1 MENEVHVLYR
11 IATIEDRIRVPPE
24 KLGTDVTKALRA
36 AISEQMEGVL
46 NSRLGMVLSVASIDK
61 IGEGK
66 IMPNDPGVY
75 YECEFRL
82 LSFKPEMNEVVEGDV
97 IDNTEFGAFVRMGPM
112 DGLVHI
118 SQLMDDFVSFDAKNS
133 VFLGKESK
141 RILKEGDMVRAR
153 VISASF
159 GSGDN
164 KVGLTMRQS
173 GLGGMTWI
181 EDEKRKRKVGGKP
194 EKAEKAEK
202 PKAEKKEKK

>member
-82 LSFKPEMNEVVEGDV
+82 LSFKPEMNEVVEGEV

-181 EDEKRKRKVGGKP
+181 EDDKRKRKVGGKP
-194 EKAEKAEK
+194 EKAEK

>member
-1 MENEVHVLYR
+1 MYR

-24 KLGTDVTKALRA
+24 KLGTDVTKALRS

-46 NSRLGMVLSVASIDK
+46 NSRLGMVLSVVAIDK

-75 YECEFRL
+75 YDCEFRL
-82 LSFKPEMNEVVEGDV
+82 LSFKPEMNEIVEGEA

-118 SQLMDDFVSFDAKNS
+118 SQLIDDFVSFDAKNS

-141 RILKEGDMVRAR
+141 RTLKEGDMVRAR

-159 GSGDN
+159 GSGEN
-164 KVGLTMRQS
+164 KIGLTMRQS
-173 GLGGMTWI
+173 GLGGVAWI
-181 EDEKRKRKVGGKP
+181 EDDKRKMKAGGKA

-202 PKAEKKEKK
+202 PKAEKKEKKE

>member
-1 MENEVHVLYR
+1 MYR

-24 KLGTDVTKALRA
+24 KLGTDVAKALRA

-46 NSRLGMVLSVASIDK
+46 NSRLGMVLSVVAIDK
-61 IGEGK
+61 IGEGR

-75 YECEFRL
+75 YDCEFRL
-82 LSFKPEMNEVVEGDV
+82 LSFKPEMNEIVEGEA

-118 SQLMDDFVSFDAKNS
+118 SQLIDDFVSFDAKNS

-141 RILKEGDMVRAR
+141 RTLKEGDMVRAR

-159 GSGDN
+159 ASGEN
-164 KVGLTMRQS
+164 KIGLTMRQS
-173 GLGGMTWI
+173 GLGGVAWI
-181 EDEKRKRKVGGKP
+181 EDDKHKMKAGGKA

-202 PKAEKKEKK
+202 PKAEKKEKKE

>member
-1 MENEVHVLYR
+1 LYR

-24 KLGTDVTKALRA
+24 KLGTDVAKALRA

-46 NSRLGMVLSVASIDK
+46 NSRLGMVLSIVSIDR
-61 IGEGK
+61 IGEGN

-75 YECEFRL
+75 YDCEFRL
-82 LSFKPEMNEVVEGDV
+82 LSFKPEMNEIVEGEA

-118 SQLMDDFVSFDAKNS
+118 SQLIDDFVSFDAKNS

-141 RILKEGDMVRAR
+141 RTLKEGDMVRAR

-159 GSGDN
+159 GSGEN

-173 GLGGMTWI
+173 GLGGMAWI
-181 EDEKRKRKVGGKP
+181 EDDKHKRKVGGKA

-202 PKAEKKEKK
+202 PKSEKKEKKE

>member
-1 MENEVHVLYR
+1 LYR

-46 NSRLGMVLSVASIDK
+46 NSRLGMVLSVVSIDK

-66 IMPNDPGVY
+66 IMANDPGVY
-75 YECEFRL
+75 YDCEFRL
-82 LSFKPEMNEVVEGDV
+82 LSFKPEMNEIVEGEA

-118 SQLMDDFVSFDAKNS
+118 SQLIDDFVSFDAKNS

-141 RILKEGDMVRAR
+141 RTLKEGDMVRAR

-159 GSGDN
+159 GSGEN
-164 KVGLTMRQS
+164 KIGLTMRQS
-173 GLGGMTWI
+173 GLGSVAWI
-181 EDEKRKRKVGGKP
+181 EDDKHKKKTGGKA

-202 PKAEKKEKK
+202 PKAEKKEKKE

>member
-1 MENEVHVLYR
+1 MYR

-24 KLGTDVTKALRA
+24 KLGTDVSKALRA
-36 AISEQMEGVL
+36 AIAEQMEGVL
-46 NSRLGMVLSVASIDK
+46 NSRLGMVLSVVAIDK
-61 IGEGK
+61 IGEGR

-75 YECEFRL
+75 YDCEFRL
-82 LSFKPEMNEVVEGDV
+82 LSFKPEMNEIVEGED

-141 RILKEGDMVRAR
+141 RTLKEGDMVRAR

-159 GSGDN
+159 ASGEN

-173 GLGGMTWI
+173 GLGGLSWI
-181 EDEKRKRKVGGKP
+181 EDDKRKMKAGGKA

-202 PKAEKKEKK
+202 PKAEKKEKKE

>member
-1 MENEVHVLYR
+1 
-11 IATIEDRIRVPPE
+11 
-24 KLGTDVTKALRA
+24 
-36 AISEQMEGVL
+36 
-46 NSRLGMVLSVASIDK
+46 MVLSVVAIDK

-75 YECEFRL
+75 YDCEFRL
-82 LSFKPEMNEVVEGDV
+82 LSFKPEMNEIVEGEA

-118 SQLMDDFVSFDAKNS
+118 SQLIDDFVSFDAKNS

-141 RILKEGDMVRAR
+141 RTLKEGDMVRGR

-159 GSGDN
+159 GSGEN

-173 GLGGMTWI
+173 GLGGMAWI
-181 EDEKRKRKVGGKP
+181 EDDKRKMKLGG
-194 EKAEKAEK
+194 KAEKAEK
-202 PKAEKKEKK
+202 PEKPKSEKKEKKE

>member
-1 MENEVHVLYR
+1 LYR

-24 KLGTDVTKALRA
+24 KLGTDVAKALRA

-82 LSFKPEMNEVVEGDV
+82 LSFKPEMNEVVEGEV

-141 RILKEGDMVRAR
+141 RTLKEGDMVRAR

-181 EDEKRKRKVGGKP
+181 EDDKRKRKVGGKP

-202 PKAEKKEKK
+202 PKAEKKEKKE

>member
-1 MENEVHVLYR
+1 MYR

-24 KLGTDVTKALRA
+24 KLGTDVAKALRA

-46 NSRLGMVLSVASIDK
+46 NSRLGMVLSVVSIDK

-66 IMPNDPGVY
+66 IMANDPGVY
-75 YECEFRL
+75 YDCEFRL
-82 LSFKPEMNEVVEGDV
+82 LSFKPEMNEIVEGEA

-118 SQLMDDFVSFDAKNS
+118 SQLIDDFVSFDAKNS

-141 RILKEGDMVRAR
+141 RTLKEGDMVRAR

-159 GSGDN
+159 GSGEN
-164 KVGLTMRQS
+164 KIGLTMRQS
-173 GLGGMTWI
+173 GLGSVAWI
-181 EDEKRKRKVGGKP
+181 EDDKHKKKTGGKA

-202 PKAEKKEKK
+202 PKAEKKEKKE

>member
-1 MENEVHVLYR
+1 LYR

-24 KLGTDVTKALRA
+24 KLGTDVAKALRA

-46 NSRLGMVLSVASIDK
+46 NSRLGMVLSVVSIDK

-66 IMPNDPGVY
+66 IMANDPGVY
-75 YECEFRL
+75 YDCEFRL
-82 LSFKPEMNEVVEGDV
+82 LSFKPEMNEIVEGEA

-118 SQLMDDFVSFDAKNS
+118 SQLIDDFVSFDAKNS

-141 RILKEGDMVRAR
+141 RTLKEGDMVRAR

-159 GSGDN
+159 GSGEN
-164 KVGLTMRQS
+164 KIGLTMRQS
-173 GLGGMTWI
+173 GLGSVAWI
-181 EDEKRKRKVGGKP
+181 EDDKHKKKTGGKA

-202 PKAEKKEKK
+202 PKAEKKEKKE

>member
-1 MENEVHVLYR
+1 MYR

-24 KLGTDVTKALRA
+24 KLGVDVTKALRA

-46 NSRLGMVLSVASIDK
+46 NSRLGMVLSVVAIDK

-66 IMPNDPGVY
+66 IMANDPGVY

-82 LSFKPEMNEVVEGDV
+82 LSFKPEMNEVVEGEI

-141 RILKEGDMVRAR
+141 RTLKEGDMVRAR

-173 GLGGMTWI
+173 GLGGLTWI
-181 EDEKRKRKVGGKP
+181 EDEKRKHKVVDKADKIEKP
-194 EKAEKAEK
+194 KAEK
-202 PKAEKKEKK
+202 PKADKKEKKEK

>member
-1 MENEVHVLYR
+1 MYR

-24 KLGTDVTKALRA
+24 KLGTDVSKALRA

-46 NSRLGMVLSVASIDK
+46 NSRLGMVLAVVSIDR

-66 IMPNDPGVY
+66 IMANDPGVY
-75 YECEFRL
+75 YDAEFRL
-82 LSFKPEMNEVVEGDV
+82 LSFKPEMNEIVEGEV
-97 IDNTEFGAFVRMGPM
+97 IDNTEFGAFIRMGPM
-112 DGLVHI
+112 DGLAHI

-141 RILKEGDMVRAR
+141 RTLKEGDMVRAR
-153 VISASF
+153 VIAASF

-173 GLGGMTWI
+173 GLGGLAWI
-181 EDEKRKRKVGGKP
+181 EDDKRKRKTGVKT
-194 EKAEKAEK
+194 EKTEK
-202 PKAEKKEKK
+202 PKPEKKEKKE

>member
-1 MENEVHVLYR
+1 MYR

-24 KLGTDVTKALRA
+24 KLGTDVAKALRM
-36 AISEQMEGVL
+36 AISEQMDGVL
-46 NSRLGMVLSVASIDK
+46 NSRLGMVLSVVAIDK

-75 YECEFRL
+75 YDCEFRL
-82 LSFKPEMNEVVEGDV
+82 LSFKPEMNEIVEGEA

-118 SQLMDDFVSFDAKNS
+118 SQLIDDFVSFDAKNS

-141 RILKEGDMVRAR
+141 RTLKEGDMVRGR

-159 GSGDN
+159 GSGEN

-173 GLGGMTWI
+173 GLGGMAWI
-181 EDEKRKRKVGGKP
+181 EDDKRKMKLGG
-194 EKAEKAEK
+194 KAEKAEK
-202 PKAEKKEKK
+202 PEKPKSEKKEKKE

>member
-1 MENEVHVLYR
+1 MYR

-46 NSRLGMVLSVASIDK
+46 NSRLGMVLSVVSIDK

-66 IMPNDPGVY
+66 IMANDPGVY
-75 YECEFRL
+75 YDCEFRL
-82 LSFKPEMNEVVEGDV
+82 LSFKPEMNEIVEGEA

-118 SQLMDDFVSFDAKNS
+118 SQLIDDFVSFDAKNS

-141 RILKEGDMVRAR
+141 RTLKEGDMVRAR

-159 GSGDN
+159 GSGEN
-164 KVGLTMRQS
+164 KIGLTMRQS
-173 GLGGMTWI
+173 GLGSVAWI
-181 EDEKRKRKVGGKP
+181 EDDKHKKKTGGKA

-202 PKAEKKEKK
+202 PKAEKKEKKE

>member
-1 MENEVHVLYR
+1 LYR

-24 KLGTDVTKALRA
+24 KLGTDVAKALRM
-36 AISEQMEGVL
+36 AISEQMDGVL
-46 NSRLGMVLSVASIDK
+46 NSRLGMVLSVVAIDK

-75 YECEFRL
+75 YDCEFRL
-82 LSFKPEMNEVVEGDV
+82 LSFKPEMNEIVEGEA

-118 SQLMDDFVSFDAKNS
+118 SQLIDDFVSFDAKNS

-141 RILKEGDMVRAR
+141 RTLKEGDMVRGR

-159 GSGDN
+159 GSGEN

-173 GLGGMTWI
+173 GLGGMAWI
-181 EDEKRKRKVGGKP
+181 EDDKRKMKLGG
-194 EKAEKAEK
+194 KAEKAEK
-202 PKAEKKEKK
+202 PEKPKSEKKEKKE

>member
-1 MENEVHVLYR
+1 
-11 IATIEDRIRVPPE
+11 
-24 KLGTDVTKALRA
+24 
-36 AISEQMEGVL
+36 
-46 NSRLGMVLSVASIDK
+46 
-61 IGEGK
+61 
-66 IMPNDPGVY
+66 
-75 YECEFRL
+75 
-82 LSFKPEMNEVVEGDV
+82 MNEIVEGEV
-97 IDNTEFGAFVRMGPM
+97 IDNTEFGAFIRMGPV
-112 DGLVHI
+112 DGLAHI

-141 RILKEGDMVRAR
+141 RTLKEGDMVRAR

-181 EDEKRKRKVGGKP
+181 EDDKRKRKVGGKP

-202 PKAEKKEKK
+202 AEKPKAEKKEKKE